1 MYSEGQFDLD
11 IGETYDIDLPGNGST
26 WRVEAQQATDHP
38 GLFEPVAWLE
48 GCGGINNPGMVNV
61 FPVSNTDPFISVLCE
76 EVLAPFDPNDKR
88 GFPTGRGD
96 EHIIAANQDIKYVI
110 RFQNIGTA
118 PAQNVIIQDTL
129 SPLLIHASVEVGASS
144 HPYHFTLSPEGV
156 LSFQFLNINLPD
168 STSNLEASQGFVNF
182 RIRQQP
188 DLTIGEVIY
197 NQASIYFDSEAPVVT
212 NETWH
217 TIGEPKEEMTNVV
230 ENEAGSAKIFVY
242 PNPAI
247 EGYQVVLPEQVK
259 PEGRWELYDAQGRI
273 TQTRMVRSSSFWLPT
288 KELDSGIYFYK
299 LHLSDQTIFQGKLI
313 VE

>member
-1 MYSEGQFDLD
+1 M
-11 IGETYDIDLPGNGST
+11 
-26 WRVEAQQATDHP
+26 
-38 GLFEPVAWLE
+38 
-48 GCGGINNPGMVNV
+48 
-61 FPVSNTDPFISVLCE
+61 
-76 EVLAPFDPNDKR
+76 
-88 GFPTGRGD
+88 
-96 EHIIAANQDIKYVI
+96 
-110 RFQNIGTA
+110 
-118 PAQNVIIQDTL
+118 
-129 SPLLIHASVEVGASS
+129 
-144 HPYHFTLSPEGV
+144 
-156 LSFQFLNINLPD
+156 
-168 STSNLEASQGFVNF
+168 
-182 RIRQQP
+182 
-188 DLTIGEVIY
+188 
-197 NQASIYFDSEAPVVT
+197 VT